1 MRSVRGRVSNCGM
14 VLLGPRSHACPSQFV
29 QTVSSASQFGVA
41 IVQWPWSFVRRGTHN
56 LIIRRPHSHFHQ
68 VFVASAFS
76 CPELNPMVS
85 SSLIKLS
92 FTSIAKSN
100 AGILP
105 KYPSNSESINAV
117 SFCLR
122 QRHQTCGLSS
132 PLQSPSSTS
141 RSLRTT
147 AGKDVRYLS
156 LRRLQDV
163 RIVSFQSVITEGAKA
178 ATFFL

>member
-85 SSLIKLS
+85 SSLIRLS
-92 FTSIAKSN
+92 LPSIAKSN

-122 QRHQTCGLSS
+122 QRHQFCDFSS
-132 PLQSPSSTS
+132 PLSS
-141 RSLRTT
+141 SLASCSLLTT
-147 AGKDVRYLS
+147 AGKEVKYLS
-156 LRRLQDV
+156 LSRLQDV
-163 RIVSFQSVITEGAKA
+163 RIVSFQSVIAEGAKA